1 MNSSLQAP
9 TATPV
14 KATGEAVATDL
25 VANRFYR
32 KLFLGVLVILSIFI
46 VTYALAWYNAN
57 QLSSRFYK
65 DAAASYQAGDYL
77 NALVG
82 YQKFDEKTNKYI
94 NYGGY
99 VTVEKIW
106 SNKYSW
112 PVPTFVQESRQRSQ
126 EIINQKLTADQA
138 LQYIQENTGRPSA
151 PYFGEIYLRLGELY
165 EQQGDIKDA
174 EDVYTS
180 MASLFPDKK
189 DLINQAQQHLDQ
201 LQSVGK

>member
-1 MNSSLQAP
+1 MRRTQEFLARLPIADPSKHGS
-9 TATPV
+9 
-14 KATGEAVATDL
+14 GRIEA
-25 VANRFYR
+25 N
-32 KLFLGVLVILSIFI
+32 
-46 VTYALAWYNAN
+46 
-57 QLSSRFYK
+57 
-65 DAAASYQAGDYL
+65 L

-82 YQKFDEKTNKYI
+82 YQKFDEKSNKYI

-112 PVPTFVQESRQRSQ
+112 PVPAFVQESRQRSQ

-165 EQQGDIKDA
+165 EQQ
-174 EDVYTS
+174 ETS
-180 MASLFPDKK
+180 KMRKIFILLWPACFPIRK
-189 DLINQAQQHLDQ
+189 I
-201 LQSVGK
+201 